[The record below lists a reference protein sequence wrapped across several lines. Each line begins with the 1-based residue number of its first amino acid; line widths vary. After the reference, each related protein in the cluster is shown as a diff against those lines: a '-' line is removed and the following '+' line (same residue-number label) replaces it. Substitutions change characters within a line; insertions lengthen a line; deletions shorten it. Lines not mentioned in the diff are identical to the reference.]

1 MITSF
6 TFNPFQENT
15 YLLTATNGNTILI
28 DPGCYTPAEEKILSD
43 YIQSHGLRPVMLL
56 LTHAHLDHILG
67 NQWVFQTYGL
77 RPRLHPL
84 DLPDLHRLESYAPLF
99 GVQAK
104 ASPEPENFLV
114 DGDQIQWD
122 GPDIQIMQAPGHSP
136 GSLCFYVPDLCSV
149 ISGDVLFEGSIG
161 RTDLPGG
168 NHSTLLHSLHHVLMP
183 LPGDT
188 TVYSGHGGPTT
199 IAQERDNNPFL
210 QGGSINLG

>member
-15 YLLTATNGNTILI
+15 YLLSAPNGDTILI
-28 DPGCYTPAEEKILSD
+28 DPGCYTLSEQQTLYD
-43 YIQSHGLRPVMLL
+43 YIAKHNLRPVMLL

-77 RPRLHPL
+77 RPRMHSL
-84 DLPDLHRLESYAPLF
+84 DFPDLHRLEAYAPLF

-104 ASPEPENFLV
+104 ASPEPESFLA
-114 DGDQIQWD
+114 DGDQIHWD
-122 GPDIQIMQAPGHSP
+122 GPEIKIMQAPGHSP
-136 GSLCFYVPDLCSV
+136 GSLCFHVPELNSV

-168 NHSTLLHSLHHVLMP
+168 DHATLIQSILGVLMP
-183 LPGDT
+183 LPDT
-188 TVYSGHGGPTT
+188 TIVYSGHGPSTT
-199 IAQERDNNPFL
+199 IGRERETNPFL
-210 QGGSINLG
+210 QGT

>member
-1 MITSF
+1 MIKSF

-15 YLLTATNGNTILI
+15 YLLAAPNGNTILI
-28 DPGCYTPAEEKILSD
+28 DPGCYSPEEEKILFD
-43 YIQSHGLRPVMLL
+43 YIHSHGLRPVMLL

-77 RPRLHPL
+77 RPRMHSL
-84 DLPDLHRLESYAPLF
+84 DLPDLHRLEAYAPLF

-114 DGDQIQWD
+114 DGDRIHWD
-122 GPDIQIMQAPGHSP
+122 GPEIQIIQAPGHSP
-136 GSLCFYVPDLCSV
+136 GSLCFYIPELNSV

-168 NHSTLLHSLHHVLMP
+168 DHSTLIHSIHHVLMP
-183 LPGDT
+183 LPGHT
-188 TVYSGHGGPTT
+188 TVYSGHGAATS
-199 IAQERDNNPFL
+199 IANERDNNPFL
-210 QGGSINLG
+210 RVH

>member
-1 MITSF
+1 MIKTF

-15 YLLTATNGNTILI
+15 YLVIAPNGNTILV
-28 DPGCYTPAEEKILSD
+28 DPGCYTPAEEKILTD
-43 YIQSHGLRPVMLL
+43 YIQSHDLRPVMLL

-77 RPRLHPL
+77 RPRMHSL
-84 DLPDLHRLESYAPLF
+84 DLPDLHRLEAYAPLF

-114 DGDQIQWD
+114 DGDHIHWD
-122 GPDIQIMQAPGHSP
+122 GPEIQIMQAPGHSP
-136 GSLCFYVPDLCSV
+136 GSLCFYIPELSSV

-168 NHSTLLHSLHHVLMP
+168 DYSTLIHSIHHVLMP
-183 LPGDT
+183 LPGHT
-188 TVYSGHGGPTT
+188 TVYSGHGAATS
-199 IAQERDNNPFL
+199 IAQEHDNNPFL
-210 QGGSINLG
+210 RVH